1 MPKIKYK
8 DINFRDRSLDLIN
21 WVNEIVETYSDQGYN
36 LTLRQLYYQF
46 VARDI
51 IPNNQKQYDNLG
63 ELVNNARLAG
73 LVDWYAIEDRT
84 RNVRNTFHWQNPSSL
99 LQSAAQQFNI
109 NKWENQPTHVEVWV
123 EKDALVEVIGKPA
136 EAYDVPYFS
145 CRGYVSQSEMWAAAR
160 RIERKLN
167 EHERAVIIHL
177 GDHDPSGKD
186 MTRDIEERIQT
197 FLINDGYFGEC
208 FSINRIALNMDQIER
223 YNPPPNPAKLTDSR
237 CGKYIREYGYESWE
251 LDALEPSVLDNLISE
266 TILCYLDKDLYDTM
280 TRKEEKIKAEL
291 SAYARAFR
299 TE

>member
-99 LQSAAQQFNI
+99 LQNAAQQFNI
-109 NKWENQPTHVEVWV
+109 NKWENQPTYVEVWV
-123 EKDALVEVIGKPA
+123 EKDALVEVVGKPA

-237 CGKYIREYGYESWE
+237 CGKYIREYGNESWE
-251 LDALEPSVLDNLISE
+251 HDALEPSVLDNLKSE
-266 TILCYLDKDLYDTM
+266 TNLCYLDKDLYDTM
-280 TRKEEKIKAEL
+280 ARKEEKIKTEL

-299 TE
+299 TD